1 MARSRRSFTLEFR
14 REAVQLLEQS
24 GRSVSEVAR
33 ELGIRAEM
41 LRRWQEALAG
51 SVGLERAVVD
61 AQKPESLAEQNRRL
75 KRELEKVKQE
85 RDFLKKAAA
94 YFAQHP
100 Q

>member
-1 MARSRRSFTLEFR
+1 MARSRRAFTLEFR

-24 GRSVSEVAR
+24 GRALSEVAR
-33 ELGIRAEM
+33 ELGIRPDM
-41 LRRWQEALAG
+41 LRRWQVGLAG
-51 SVGLERAVVD
+51 SVGLERGVVD